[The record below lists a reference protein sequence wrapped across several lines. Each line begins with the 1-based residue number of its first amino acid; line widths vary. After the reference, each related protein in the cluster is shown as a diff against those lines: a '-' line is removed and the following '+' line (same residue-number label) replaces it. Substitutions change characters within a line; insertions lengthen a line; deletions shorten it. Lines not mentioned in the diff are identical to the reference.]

1 MRALTDKEVRE
12 FRQKI
17 VETGIRPVVGHLPYT
32 VNLGAEEKRL
42 SDFARQVVAEDLGR
56 CDLLGAEFLVTHPGR
71 HGGDL
76 RAGLER
82 VVRLLAQALEGR
94 EYRAILLLETMA
106 GQGNE
111 IGGDFSELAFI
122 LEALGWPE
130 RVGVCLDTAHLY
142 AAGWDISSEEG
153 IDRMLEELDRLI
165 GLSRVK
171 VVHIN
176 DSLVPCGSRRDRH
189 ALIGRGELGPEGM
202 AAIVNHRFLKT
213 LPGILETPVG
223 GYEEYASEARAV
235 RALVKGPPD
244 HGLIR

>member
-1 MRALTDKEVRE
+1 MLIGAHVSVSKGFPAAVDMACRLSLDTFQFFTRNPRGGRVRALTDKEVRE

-17 VETGIRPVVGHLPYT
+17 VETGIQPVVGHLPYT

-122 LEALGWPE
+122 LKA
-130 RVGVCLDTAHLY
+130 
-142 AAGWDISSEEG
+142 
-153 IDRMLEELDRLI
+153 
-165 GLSRVK
+165 
-171 VVHIN
+171 
-176 DSLVPCGSRRDRH
+176 
-189 ALIGRGELGPEGM
+189 
-202 AAIVNHRFLKT
+202 
-213 LPGILETPVG
+213 
-223 GYEEYASEARAV
+223 
-235 RALVKGPPD
+235 
-244 HGLIR
+244 